1 MTVGPSRHGRWRKR
15 GDSNAQ
21 GCNPYLCSGQAPHP
35 AGSLPGLETVA
46 SSARFERA
54 SPPSEGGALSTELRR
69 VGVDGRTRT
78 CVNRFRR
85 PVPDPFGHVDMAPPT
100 GFAPATSGL
109 TDRRSSWLSYGG
121 SVRALGLEP
130 SLFRGKSPV
139 PYQSGVTRMGS
150 AARHRATDPVP
161 RAGGPRPGEDA
172 SAVVKEL
179 VPGLVIRNGTLGRSR
194 TSCLRVW
201 RPRRRRDS
209 SARCGR
215 AHDGLRAVR
224 QQVPRRCWSE
234 KGCAYQRW
242 PGLPIRSALPSRH
255 ACAMSLDGR

>member
-1 MTVGPSRHGRWRKR
+1 MHGPRRH
-15 GDSNAQ
+15 DSNVR
-21 GCNPYLCSGQAPHP
+21 P
-35 AGSLPGLETVA
+35 
-46 SSARFERA
+46 
-54 SPPSEGGALSTELRR
+54 PPSEGGALTTELRR

-85 PVPDPFGHVDMAPPT
+85 PVPDPFGHVDVAPPT
-100 GFAPATSGL
+100 GFAPVTSGL
-109 TDRRSSWLSYGG
+109 TDRRSPLLSYGG
-121 SVRALGLEP
+121 SVRVLGLEP

-179 VPGLVIRNGTLGRSR
+179 VPGLVIRCRTPGRSR

-209 SARCGR
+209 SARCER

-224 QQVPRRCWSE
+224 QELPRRCWSE
-234 KGCAYQRW
+234 KA
-242 PGLPIRSALPSRH
+242 ALTSDDRDCRLDRPSRVDTR
-255 ACAMSLDGR
+255 AQCRSTGGDPGAVVWR